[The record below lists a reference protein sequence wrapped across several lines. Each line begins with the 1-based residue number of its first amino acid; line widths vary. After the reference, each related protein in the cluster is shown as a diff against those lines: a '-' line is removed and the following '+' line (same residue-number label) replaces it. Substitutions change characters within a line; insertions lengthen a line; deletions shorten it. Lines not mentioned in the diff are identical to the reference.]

1 MTKIAFSRMALD
13 HKLPPDDPLWPKFN
27 ANFDNL
33 DIETLEIANLIY
45 MGHPFTTWHKDHWRH
60 GKNYQLGMH
69 LALDFDTEDKHSSLP
84 YLAADKFIK
93 QYASLI
99 YTTPSHTPEAPR
111 ARVLFLL
118 DTPVQQSPNYVL
130 AVSALLWLFGTG
142 DRQCKDSVRFFYGS
156 VNCDLEY
163 LNNTLPLSVV
173 KTLIADYQKTGLQ
186 VKRSHEKNGYSAPA
200 DQKRVEAALSHIPA
214 MGIDYDE
221 WLAVLMGIHSEFG
234 DGGLA
239 LAESWAQGTEGEVGR
254 KWRSFTERGNGTGKV
269 TVGTLFKLAQD
280 RGWQGSVA
288 SA

>member
-60 GKNYQLGMH
+60 GKNYQLGQH
-69 LALDFDTEDKHSSLP
+69 IGLDFDTEDKHSSLP

-118 DTPVQQSPNYVL
+118 DTPIQQSPNYVL
-130 AVSALLWLFGTG
+130 AVSSLLWLFGTG

-173 KTLIADYQKTGLQ
+173 KTLIADYQKTGLK
-186 VKRSHEKNGYSAPA
+186 VKRSHENGNYTPSANQEEVA
-200 DQKRVEAALSHIPA
+200 AALKLIDPQQ
-214 MGIDYDE
+214 IDYSD
-221 WLAVLMGIHSEFG
+221 WLGVLMGIHKEFG
-234 DGGLA
+234 SAGLQ
-239 LAESWAQGTEGEVGR
+239 LAESWADGLPGEVER
-254 KWRSFTERGNGTGKV
+254 KWKSFTDKGNEKGATTIARVFAVAKN
-269 TVGTLFKLAQD
+269 F
-280 RGWQGSVA
+280 GWTKGMTA
-288 SA
+288 